1 MTLPSLLHDARA
13 LHQQNKLAE
22 AEGLYRQLLNAEPA
36 NFEAWYRL
44 AVLYYQQQRGGEA
57 LAALNTALEIDP
69 TVADARMLQGVLLQA
84 AGRRSEAR
92 DAFEAATSLQP
103 GDAQGW
109 YNLGLIRNDLKDFQA
124 AVTAFDR
131 ALALKPG
138 AEAWYNRG
146 IALQE
151 LRCHPEALESFDCA
165 IALVPGALPALYRR
179 GGALLELGRDAEAV
193 ATFDRL
199 LAHDPTVFEAWNN
212 RGAAQ
217 QRLRRFADSLGSY
230 DKALALRP
238 NSAQSWS
245 NRACALWG
253 LKRLEEALS
262 CHDKAVALAPDYV
275 EAWIYRAGVLNA
287 MQRYQEAL
295 ESLNRALA
303 IQPDNQAALYARGP
317 ILCESGRIAEAFAV
331 YREHAGRV
339 YGAESFF
346 APTDHAHKQ
355 RHDREQRDYLAAE
368 GAVSGKYHLAQ
379 GARVAAPAV
388 NPSPAP
394 EELWRQSNPKMVVI
408 DDFLSAEALE
418 KLRRYCWGSTVWQ
431 EVHAEGYLGATPD
444 HGFGCPLLA
453 QIAEELQG
461 RFPAIFAGHGLRKIW
476 AFKYD
481 SSLAGIKIHADQAA
495 VNVNFWITPD
505 VANLDPAHG
514 GMVIWDAAAPLDW
527 DFDQYN
533 GDEAAAR
540 IFLTGA
546 QARSHTVPYRAN
558 RVVIFDSDLFHET
571 DVIAFKEGYQNRRIN
586 ITMLFGRRVADGS

>member
-1 MTLPSLLHDARA
+1 MTVPLLLHDALA
-13 LHQQNKLAE
+13 LHQQNRLAE
-22 AEGLYRQLLNAEPA
+22 AEGLYRQLLTAEPG
-36 NFEAWYRL
+36 NFEAWHRL
-44 AVLYYQQQRGGEA
+44 AILHYQQQRGGDA
-57 LAALNTALEIDP
+57 LAAVNAALKINP
-69 TVADARMLQGVLLQA
+69 GIADARVLQGVLLQA
-84 AGRRSEAR
+84 AGRRGEAR
-92 DAFEAATSLQP
+92 DAFQAATSLRP

-109 YNLGLIRNDLKDFQA
+109 YNLGLVHNELKDFQA

-131 ALALKPG
+131 VLALKPS

-151 LRCHPEALESFDCA
+151 LRRYPETLESFDRT
-165 IALVPGALPALYRR
+165 IALAPGALPALYRR
-179 GGALLELGRDAEAV
+179 GLALLELGRDAEAV

-199 LAHDPTVFEAWNN
+199 LAQDPTVFEAWTN

-217 QRLRRFADSLGSY
+217 QQLKRFADSLVSY

-238 NSAQSWS
+238 NFAQSWS
-245 NRACALWG
+245 NRAGALWG
-253 LKRLEEALS
+253 LKRFEDALS
-262 CHDKAVALAPDYV
+262 CHDKAVALAPDYA

-295 ESLNRALA
+295 VSLDRALA
-303 IQPDNQAALYARGP
+303 IQPDNQAAVYARAP
-317 ILCESGRIAEAFAV
+317 ILCESGRIVEAFAV
-331 YREHAGRV
+331 YRAHAERV
-339 YGAESFF
+339 YGAKDFF
-346 APTDHAHKQ
+346 APADHAHKQ

-368 GAVSGKYHLAQ
+368 GIASGTYRLAQ

-388 NPSPAP
+388 NPSPAA
-394 EELWRQSNPKMVVI
+394 EEQWRQSNPKVVVI
-408 DDFLSAEALE
+408 DNFLSAAALE

-453 QIAEELQG
+453 QIAEELQR

-481 SSLAGIKIHADQAA
+481 SSLTGIKIHADQAA

-505 VANLDPAHG
+505 EANLDPAHG

-540 IFLTGA
+540 TFLTGA
-546 QARSHTVPYRAN
+546 KANSRTVPYRAN

-586 ITMLFGRRVADGS
+586 ITMLFGRRVADGG